1 MRMERLATFEVS
13 GNMARLTISM
23 ACEINSSEPRRER
36 ERKRVTEEREK
47 LIRERYIDMCRG
59 ERGK

>member
-13 GNMARLTISM
+13 GNMARSTISM

-47 LIRERYIDMCRG
+47 LIRER
-59 ERGK
+59 